1 VTDRSTINNMTRNFM
16 VPDFMGRYP
25 HITVESEF
33 LPEQDLMTKLNTT
46 ALAGNPPDIA
56 SIDEQS
62 LHILIT
68 QGILQPI
75 PDDLI
80 DVEQEMGSRIATW
93 YKLPVGDPG
102 GKYYAL
108 ATPGRTSPRS
118 GMTLSSGPRS

>member
-1 VTDRSTINNMTRNFM
+1 
-16 VPDFMGRYP
+16 MGRHA

-93 YKLPVGDPG
+93 YKLPVGDPN

-108 ATPGRTSPRS
+108 PNGTMTSGIYYNEELLEQNGYTWEDIPKNGTTS
-118 GMTLSSGPRS
+118 SSGPRS